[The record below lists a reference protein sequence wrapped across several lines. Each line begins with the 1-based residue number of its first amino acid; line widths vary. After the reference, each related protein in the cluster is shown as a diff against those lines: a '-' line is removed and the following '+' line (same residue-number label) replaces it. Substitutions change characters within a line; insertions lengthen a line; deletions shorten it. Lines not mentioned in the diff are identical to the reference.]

1 MEILYPGFRYNEY
14 GGVLVGAEI
23 AYIEDERDLADFV
36 RYFLEKE
43 GYQVLHFSSGEE
55 FLRTMEHLSPQLIL
69 LDLMLPGI
77 GGFEVFHYIKSH
89 PRFKHVPVIMLTVKN
104 DPMDIVSGLE
114 MGADD
119 YVTKPFHPRE
129 LLARIRAVLRRTGTS
144 SFGGGVLQVGD
155 MVLLPENL
163 TVEIGGEVIPLSFR
177 EFRLLELLVRNRGR
191 IVTRQMILDE
201 VWGEDAFVTDRVVDV
216 YIAHLRKKLG
226 PRGQWI
232 VTVRG
237 VGYSFEPS

>member
-1 MEILYPGFRYNEY
+1 M
-14 GGVLVGAEI
+14 VAVSAEI
-23 AYIEDERDLADFV
+23 AYIEDEKDLAEFV
-36 RYFLEKE
+36 TYFLEKE
-43 GYQVLHFSSGEE
+43 GYRVRHFPTGED
-55 FLRTMEHLSPQLIL
+55 FLKAMEHLSPQLIL

-77 GGFEVFHYIKSH
+77 GGFEVFHYLKNH
-89 PRFKHVPVIMLTVKN
+89 PRFRGVPVIMLTVKD

-129 LLARIRAVLRRTGTS
+129 LLARIRAVLRRAGS
-144 SFGGGVLQVGD
+144 ASFGGARLQVED
-155 MVLLPENL
+155 MVLFPESL
-163 TVEIGGEVIPLSFR
+163 TVEAGGETISLSFR

>member
-1 MEILYPGFRYNEY
+1 MSG
-14 GGVLVGAEI
+14 EI
-23 AYIEDERDLADFV
+23 AYIEDEKDIAEFV
-36 RYFLEKE
+36 TYFLEKE
-43 GYQVLHFSSGEE
+43 GYRVLHFFRGED
-55 FLRTMEHLSPQLIL
+55 FLKEMERLSPQLIL

-77 GGFEVFHYIKSH
+77 GGFEVFHHIRAH
-89 PRFKHVPVIMLTVKN
+89 PRYRNTPVIMLTVKD

-129 LLARIRAVLRRTGTS
+129 LLARIRAVLRRAS
-144 SFGGGVLQVGD
+144 NLPSGGKPLQVGD
-155 MVLLPENL
+155 LVLFPEKL
-163 TVEIGGEVIPLSFR
+163 TVEVHGITIPLSLR
-177 EFRLLELLVRNRGR
+177 EFRLLEFLVRNRGK
-191 IVTRQMILDE
+191 VVSRQQILDE

-216 YIAHLRKKLG
+216 YVAHLRRKLG
-226 PRGQWI
+226 TLGQQI

>member
-1 MEILYPGFRYNEY
+1 M
-14 GGVLVGAEI
+14 GAEI
-23 AYIEDERDLADFV
+23 VYVEDEKDLAEFV
-36 RYFLEKE
+36 KYFLEKE
-43 GYQVLHFSSGEE
+43 GYRVLHFASGED
-55 FLRTMEHLSPQLIL
+55 FLKAMEQLSPQLVL

-77 GGFEVFHYIKSH
+77 GGFEVFHYIRSH
-89 PRFKHVPVIMLTVKN
+89 PRLRHTPVIMLTVKD

-129 LLARIRAVLRRTGTS
+129 LLARIRAVLRRATTS
-144 SFGGGVLQVGD
+144 SFGGGTLRVGD
-155 MVLLPENL
+155 MVLVPENL
-163 TVEIGGEVIPLSFR
+163 TVEIGKEVIPLSFR

-191 IVTRQMILDE
+191 IVTRQTILDE

-226 PRGQWI
+226 PRGQQI

>member
-1 MEILYPGFRYNEY
+1 MGTEI
-14 GGVLVGAEI
+14 V
-23 AYIEDERDLADFV
+23 YIEDEKDLAEFV
-36 RYFLEKE
+36 TYFLEKE
-43 GYQVLHFSSGEE
+43 GYRVLHFPTGED
-55 FLRTMEHLSPQLIL
+55 FLKAMESLSPQLIL

-77 GGFEVFHYIKSH
+77 GGFEVFHYIRNY
-89 PRFKHVPVIMLTVKN
+89 PRFKNTPVIMLTVKD

-129 LLARIRAVLRRTGTS
+129 LLARIRAVLRRATVS
-144 SFGGGVLQVGD
+144 SFGGNVLQVGD
-155 MVLLPENL
+155 MVLVPENL
-163 TVEIGGEVIPLSFR
+163 TVTVGEEVISLSFR

-191 IVTRQMILDE
+191 IVTRQTILDE

-226 PRGQWI
+226 SRGQWI
-232 VTVRG
+232 ATVRG

>member
-1 MEILYPGFRYNEY
+1 M
-14 GGVLVGAEI
+14 GAEI
-23 AYIEDERDLADFV
+23 VYIEDERDLAEFV
-36 RYFLEKE
+36 TYFLEKE
-43 GYQVLHFSSGEE
+43 GYRVHHFPTGED
-55 FLRTMEHLSPQLIL
+55 FLKVMETLSPQLIL

-77 GGFEVFHYIKSH
+77 GGFEVFHYLKNH
-89 PRFKHVPVIMLTVKN
+89 PRFRNVPVIMLTVKD

-129 LLARIRAVLRRTGTS
+129 LLARIRAVLRRAVAS
-144 SFGGGVLQVGD
+144 SLGGSMLQVGD
-155 MVLLPENL
+155 MVLVPENL
-163 TVEIGGEVIPLSFR
+163 AVAVGKEVIPLSFR

-191 IVTRQMILDE
+191 IVTRQTILDE

>member
-1 MEILYPGFRYNEY
+1 MGTEI
-14 GGVLVGAEI
+14 V
-23 AYIEDERDLADFV
+23 YIEDERDLAEFV
-36 RYFLEKE
+36 TYFLEKE
-43 GYQVLHFSSGEE
+43 GYRVHHFPTGED
-55 FLRTMEHLSPQLIL
+55 FLKVMETLSPQLIL

-77 GGFEVFHYIKSH
+77 GGFEVFHYVKNH
-89 PRFKHVPVIMLTVKN
+89 PRFRNVPVIMLTVKD

-129 LLARIRAVLRRTGTS
+129 LLARIRAVLRRAVAS
-144 SFGGGVLQVGD
+144 SLSGSTLQVGD
-155 MVLLPENL
+155 MVLVPENL
-163 TVEIGGEVIPLSFR
+163 AVAIGKEVIPLSFR

-191 IVTRQMILDE
+191 IVTRQTILDE

>member
-1 MEILYPGFRYNEY
+1 MGTEI
-14 GGVLVGAEI
+14 I
-23 AYIEDERDLADFV
+23 YIEDERDLAEFV
-36 RYFLEKE
+36 TYFLEKE
-43 GYQVLHFSSGEE
+43 GYRVHHFLTGED
-55 FLRTMEHLSPQLIL
+55 FLKAMESLSPQLIL

-77 GGFEVFHYIKSH
+77 GGFEVFHYVKNH
-89 PRFKHVPVIMLTVKN
+89 PRFRNTPVIMLTVKD

-129 LLARIRAVLRRTGTS
+129 LLARIRAVLRRVTAS
-144 SFGGGVLQVGD
+144 SLGGHTLQVGD
-155 MVLLPENL
+155 MVLVPENL
-163 TVEIGGEVIPLSFR
+163 TVTIGKETIPLSFR

-191 IVTRQMILDE
+191 IVTRQTILDE

-226 PRGQWI
+226 SRGQWI

>member
-1 MEILYPGFRYNEY
+1 M
-14 GGVLVGAEI
+14 GAEI
-23 AYIEDERDLADFV
+23 AYIEDEKDLAEFV
-36 RYFLEKE
+36 AYFLEKE
-43 GYQVLHFSSGEE
+43 GYRVRHFPTGED
-55 FLRTMEHLSPQLIL
+55 FLKAADNLSPQLIL

-77 GGFEVFHYIKSH
+77 GGFEVFHYVKSH
-89 PRFKHVPVIMLTVKN
+89 PRLRNIPVIMLTVKD

-129 LLARIRAVLRRTGTS
+129 LLARIRAVLRRTVTS
-144 SFGGGVLQVGD
+144 SLSGSTLQVGD
-155 MVLLPENL
+155 MTLVPENL
-163 TVEIGGEVIPLSFR
+163 TVAIGKEVVPLSFR

-191 IVTRQMILDE
+191 IVTRQTILDE

-216 YIAHLRKKLG
+216 YIAHLRRKLG